1 MITQIR
7 FFKITEGPQRG
18 WYADVP
24 NHTLEENQ
32 MVAGCDVLLDKL
44 NTLRGEPNE
53 IQVDVSTKNEPRK
66 FELELVRCSHDG
78 EGASY
83 IVSGRLADW
92 FNVSGSEVW
101 ICNVAHDVFREHPK
115 TIYIHRF

>member
-18 WYADVP
+18 WYALVP

-32 MVAGCDVLLDKL
+32 MVAGCDVLLDKINRL
-44 NTLRGEPNE
+44 NGEPND
-53 IQVDVSTKNEPRK
+53 IQIDLSTKNEFGK
-66 FELELVRCSHDG
+66 YKAKLERCSHDD

-83 IVSGRLADW
+83 IISGPLADW
-92 FNVSGSEVW
+92 FKLSGSELW

-115 TIYIHRF
+115 TIYIHNF